1 MDEDEI
7 FRLAKSMRGLDEGFI
22 GVIPKNQIPDLTN
35 TTTTKSFIVNTD
47 KYGEPGTHWVGI
59 YVSQDDSVV
68 YFDSFGIDPNVDPYI
83 INLIHECGKSSLY
96 YSNRQI
102 QSFNSSLC
110 GLYTLYTL
118 YLLTN
123 EGLNLNQCLDIFDN
137 TNLEVND
144 DMIRDVFK
152 NIFILLKLDMI

>member
-1 MDEDEI
+1 M
-7 FRLAKSMRGLDEGFI
+7 LD
-22 GVIPKNQIPDLTN
+22 
-35 TTTTKSFIVNTD
+35 
-47 KYGEPGTHWVGI
+47 
-59 YVSQDDSVV
+59 
-68 YFDSFGIDPNVDPYI
+68 
-83 INLIHECGKSSLY
+83 